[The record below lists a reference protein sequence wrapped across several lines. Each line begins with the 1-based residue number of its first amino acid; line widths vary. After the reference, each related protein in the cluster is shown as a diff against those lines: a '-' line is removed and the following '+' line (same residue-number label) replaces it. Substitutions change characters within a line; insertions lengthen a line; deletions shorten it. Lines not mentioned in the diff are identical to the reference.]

1 MPCGAFGST
10 IVVPE
15 LQIWSNRFIVDSA
28 VNKNEV
34 PYPPETPEVC
44 FPPGS
49 FITMLFNEDYDLD
62 YYKYLYASK
71 RDRLAWPYVI
81 KHRLLVYP
89 LSGQYYVIPMPGAA
103 DSGSNIFQLGQDD
116 FTMLDALLAYRMDST
131 SVDMIDSTA
140 NIFIKR
146 EFLEL
151 SHGGYLLIGPSGKR
165 GRLVLNYNSSA
176 DTDILLADF
185 NSLSTE
191 LSKLIY
197 VYLDLK
203 INYSV
208 RYYNTATPI
217 STTNPLAY
225 RTIDPL
231 TTIYELF
238 VLDKCFEFLAANSV
252 DPAFSCR
259 TSP

>member
-15 LQIWSNRFIVDSA
+15 LQIWSNRFIVNSA
-28 VNKNEV
+28 VNKSEV

-140 NIFIKR
+140 NVFIND
-146 EFLEL
+146 
-151 SHGGYLLIGPSGKR
+151 STAGI
-165 GRLVLNYNSSA
+165 
-176 DTDILLADF
+176 TILYADF

-238 VLDKCFEFLAANSV
+238 VLDKCFEFLAANSI

-259 TSP
+259 KSP

>member
-15 LQIWSNRFIVDSA
+15 LQIWSNRFIVNSY

-34 PYPPETPEVC
+34 AYPPETPEVC

-49 FITMLFNEDYDLD
+49 FITMLFNESYDLD
-62 YYKYLYASK
+62 FYKYLYAPK
-71 RDRLAWPYVI
+71 EDRLAWPYVV

-89 LSGQYYVIPMPGAA
+89 RSGQYHVINDA
-103 DSGSNIFQLGQDD
+103 GSNLFGLQPDD

-131 SVDMIDSTA
+131 AMIMIDSTA
-140 NIFIKR
+140 NVFI
-146 EFLEL
+146 
-151 SHGGYLLIGPSGKR
+151 
-165 GRLVLNYNSSA
+165 NDSSSN
-176 DTDILLADF
+176 TVILFADF

-197 VYLDLK
+197 LYLDLK
-203 INYSV
+203 IGYSV
-208 RYYNTATPI
+208 RYYNTSIPI
-217 STTNPLAY
+217 STTYPLE
-225 RTIDPL
+225 
-231 TTIYELF
+231 TIYELF
-238 VLDKCFEFLAANSV
+238 VMDKYFEFLAANSI

-259 TSP
+259 RR